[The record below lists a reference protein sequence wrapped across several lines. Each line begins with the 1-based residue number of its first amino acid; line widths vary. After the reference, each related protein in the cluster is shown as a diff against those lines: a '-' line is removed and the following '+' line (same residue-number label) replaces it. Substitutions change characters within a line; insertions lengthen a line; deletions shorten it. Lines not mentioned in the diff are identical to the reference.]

1 MSIEGDIKEDKVD
14 PVEALLDE
22 EAHTEVTVPDAE
34 RIAELNAEVTELTD
48 RHARAVADLQNYRR
62 RSEERWVERARTIL
76 VDLVIRAL
84 PVLDDLDRALL
95 SIDEE
100 LADHQWVEGIR
111 LVQIKFQEMFTNIG
125 VQEIASEETAFDPL
139 IHEAVSF
146 GPGAEGQVITLVR
159 AGYCIEDHV
168 IRPAQVVVGDGSNV
182 PD

>member
-1 MSIEGDIKEDKVD
+1 MSIEGDIKEDKVE

-22 EAHTEVTVPDAE
+22 DAPAEVPKTDAE
-34 RIAELNAEVTELTD
+34 RIAELEVEVTELTD
-48 RHARAVADLQNYRR
+48 RHVRAVADLQNYRR
-62 RSEERWVERARTIL
+62 RSEERWGERARAML
-76 VDLVIRAL
+76 SDLIIRAL

-95 SIDEE
+95 SIDEG

-111 LVQIKFQEMFTNIG
+111 LVQLKFQEMLTNVG
-125 VQEIASEETAFDPL
+125 VQEIASEGTAFDPL

-146 GPGAEGQVITLVR
+146 GPGAEGQVIVLVR

-168 IRPAQVVVGDGSNV
+168 IRPAQVVVGDGSSV